1 MINLIKDRVVCK
13 IMLNHLRQ
21 LQSRDKR
28 LCSSVFQTEKESGA
42 AGERFI
48 FPGNFNEERKNEFR
62 CAFALHEDFISE
74 EEEASLL
81 KEVEPHLTRQVYQKD
96 HWDNAIQVAG
106 AVLYDQIE
114 FTVTIW

>member
-1 MINLIKDRVVCK
+1 MINLVKNRVVGK

-28 LCSSVFQTEKESGA
+28 LCSSVFQTESESGV

-48 FPGNFNEERKNEFR
+48 FPGNFNEERKKEFR

-96 HWDNAIQVAG
+96 HWDNAIQVA
-106 AVLYDQIE
+106 AAFLYRP
-114 FTVTIW
+114 V